1 MTAGTP
7 LSLAPTNPFPLSYGP
22 RPPAPYSDISEGM
35 VQNVDYYALLGV
47 PREATEGEIRERFR
61 RLAREFHPD
70 RAPREAKAEAEAKF
84 QELTEA
90 VNVLCNS
97 ERRQAYDR
105 SRLMTLSPS
114 TDVVVQDYLDLGIA
128 AYRSGDYGQAAG
140 NFALAAQRDPKD
152 VRAHH
157 HLGLASARAGDLHA
171 AVKAL
176 EAAIALDAYNVTLLK
191 DAGKI
196 FRQAGLLAKAE
207 KAFQDVLRWD
217 PSQTDAR
224 RALEEIRGER
234 AIKA

>member
-1 MTAGTP
+1 M
-7 LSLAPTNPFPLSYGP
+7 F
-22 RPPAPYSDISEGM
+22 
-35 VQNVDYYALLGV
+35 QNVDYYALLGV

-61 RLAREFHPD
+61 RLARESHPD

-90 VNVLCNS
+90 VNVLCNP

-105 SRLMTLSPS
+105 SQMMTLSS
-114 TDVVVQDYLDLGIA
+114 TADAVVQDYLELGIA
-128 AYRSGDYGQAAG
+128 AYRSGRYSEAAG

-152 VRAHH
+152 VKAQH

-176 EAAIALDAYNVTLLK
+176 EVAMALDAHNVTLLK
-191 DAGKI
+191 DAGRI
-196 FRQAGLLAKAE
+196 FRQAGLLSKAE

-217 PSQTDAR
+217 PSQSDAR